1 VCKSWRELAV
11 APALWLKV
19 NTHPEDEEKNS
30 TYLKNIEVEVETRI
44 YLGLFLV
51 EEYPYFITYYYI
63 CKIKKIQ
70 YTWLELFYVV
80 MNISKEY

>member
-30 TYLKNIEVEVETRI
+30 TYLKNIEAFCNHVKHLRTNEDGIE
-44 YLGLFLV
+44 
-51 EEYPYFITYYYI
+51 
-63 CKIKKIQ
+63 KIKFQ
-70 YTWLELFYVV
+70 CGR
-80 MNISKEY
+80 ISIFHYLLLHL